1 MKLAF
6 CLYKYF
12 PFGGLQ
18 RDFLNIAT
26 QCYQRGHS
34 IRVYALSWQ
43 GKIPTFMD
51 LRLVPVKA
59 LQHYVLYKRF
69 HHWIQ
74 DDLKKNPVDKVIGF
88 NKMPGLDLYYA
99 ADPCFIAQS
108 KQPLSWYRRLNPRFQ
123 QFYRDEEA
131 VFQVKANTHILALS
145 ETQQGEFQRY
155 YHTPAS
161 RFSIL
166 PPGINRDR
174 IRPENAETINRDLR
188 REFSI
193 PKEDTMLLMIGSGFK
208 TKGVDRS
215 IAALASLPSDILKRC
230 HLIVIGQDKAQPFL
244 RLGRRFKIADRL
256 HILPGREDIPRF
268 LFAADLLLHPAY
280 RENAGIVLLEALVAG
295 LPILVS
301 DVCGYAPYI
310 QEAGCGALIPSP
322 FSQKDFNAL
331 LLQAIQDKNQ
341 RQRWQTA
348 ALSYAKRADFFHLT
362 ECAVA
367 VIEGN

>member
-26 QCYQRGHS
+26 HCSQRGHS

-43 GKIPTFMD
+43 GEVPDFIE
-51 LRLVPVKA
+51 LRLVPIKA
-59 LQHYVLYKRF
+59 LQHHVLYRRF
-69 HHWIQ
+69 HRWIQ

-99 ADPCFIAQS
+99 ADPCFIAQF
-108 KQPLSWYRRLNPRFQ
+108 KQPLSWYQRLNPRFQ
-123 QFYRDEEA
+123 QFYRDEAA
-131 VFQVKANTHILALS
+131 VFHANTNTHILALS
-145 ETQQGEFQRY
+145 EAQQREFQRY
-155 YHTPAS
+155 YHTPTS
-161 RFSIL
+161 GFSIL
-166 PPGINRDR
+166 PPGVSRDR
-174 IRPENAETINRDLR
+174 MRPENAATINHDLR

-193 PKEDTMLLMIGSGFK
+193 PNEDILLLMIGSGFK

-215 IAALASLPSDILKRC
+215 IAAMASLPPNILKHC

-244 RLGRRFKIADRL
+244 RLSRSFKISDRI
-256 HILPGREDIPRF
+256 HILPGRKDISRF

-280 RENAGIVLLEALVAG
+280 RENAGIILLEALVAG
-295 LPILVS
+295 LPVLVS

-310 QEAGCGALIPSP
+310 QEAGCGALIHSP

-331 LLQAIQDKNQ
+331 LLHAIQDKSQ

-348 ALSYAKRADFFHLT
+348 ALSYAKSADFFNLT

-367 VIEGN
+367 VIERN